1 MAIKNF
7 AWIATWKI
15 TRRCNLYCVYCD
27 HASMRKATHKE
38 DIDYEKAVENIHR
51 YSPKIVNI
59 SGGEPTLV
67 EPLPWVLS
75 EMKKRWNPFIRVVH
89 NGTNP
94 EKILPCLPHMDR
106 LVISMDGPDPINKNN
121 RGISAESVL
130 KRLKGV
136 LPEVFANKVEVIV
149 NCVLTT
155 ANLGSM
161 QEFLRRVKTVS
172 PQIGVSFTPIIP
184 PDDALSVVRIE
195 SDFRQFL
202 ASFNEL
208 KNQGYLVT
216 HAFDGILRH
225 TQYKHIQCLNQYFII
240 RVTPEGQVVTC
251 AMNTKMTG
259 EHYKYY
265 FRKLFS
271 KNGMSKGFNRIIK
284 KAKQDLLDSVDF
296 SCNTIC
302 ACENWL
308 DLIFLGVQSDNLR
321 GYARGLYGRMT
332 QDDYEKTEAFV
343 RKYINPEFKASTL
356 KSIVDDSYRSPP

>member
-1 MAIKNF
+1 MIQNF

-27 HASMRKATHKE
+27 HASMRKASHKE
-38 DIDYEKAVENIHR
+38 DIDYKKVIENLR
-51 YSPKIVNI
+51 GYSPKIVNI

-67 EPLPWVLS
+67 EQLPWVLS
-75 EMKKRWNPFIRVVH
+75 EMKKQWNPFIRVVH

-94 EKILPCLPHMDR
+94 EKILPCLPFMDR

-130 KRLKGV
+130 NKLKEV
-136 LPEVFANKVEVIV
+136 LPQVFAHKVEVMI

-155 ANLGSM
+155 ANLGTM
-161 QEFLRRVKTVS
+161 KEFLRMVQAVS
-172 PQIGVSFTPIIP
+172 PDIGVSFTPIIP
-184 PDDALSVVRIE
+184 PDDKLSVLSKE
-195 SDFRQFL
+195 SDFNRFL

-208 KNQGYLVT
+208 KSQGYFVA
-216 HAFDGILRH
+216 HAFDGIMRH
-225 TQYKHIQCLNQYFII
+225 ENYKHIKCYNQYFIL
-240 RVTPEGQVVTC
+240 RLTPEGQIVTC
-251 AMNTKMTG
+251 AMNTKMSG
-259 EHYKYY
+259 DHYKYY

-271 KNGMSKGFNRIIK
+271 KKGLSKGLNRIMK
-284 KAKQDLLDSVDF
+284 KARQNVFNSIDF

-308 DLIFLGVQSDNLR
+308 DLIFLGIQSDSLA

-332 QDDYEKTEAFV
+332 QEDYDKAEAFV
-343 RKYINPEFKASTL
+343 RKHINPGFNGSALKA
-356 KSIVDDSYRSPP
+356 IVDASCQSTQR